1 MKFKRIFVIVC
12 DSMGAGY
19 EPDAALFGDE
29 GANTLLHISDKCN
42 GLNIPNLNKLGINDL
57 VPIKIRIKLTI
68 HNLMSCYAEKSQT
81 EKTP

>member
-42 GLNIPNLNKLGINDL
+42 GLNIPNLNKL
-57 VPIKIRIKLTI
+57 
-68 HNLMSCYAEKSQT
+68 
-81 EKTP
+81 